1 MQNLPDLKRWL
12 NKGIS
17 ENPLMLHG
25 TGIES
30 VLELANTGRLP
41 TGVMGFCEDS
51 PVYEYTEGRLFFVPV
66 TSRFKGKKYET
77 LAKMDKNK
85 CIDDAKFYAECDAFI
100 DFFASELNCKTAET
114 YTLLGYL
121 EVGSIGWMELKKGL
135 KRNGINV
142 SKRKM
147 TSLYKQAKKRKG
159 VIIEPNES
167 ILELP
172 HEVGLGDGAAI
183 AVKCPDGLDKKYVK
197 GMELQG
203 EIEKRL
209 MQRFLDGKL
218 EYKGFKTEKPLIY

>member
-1 MQNLPDLKRWL
+1 MQNFPDLKRWL

-17 ENPLMLHG
+17 EDPLMLHG

-30 VLELANTGRLP
+30 VFELTINGRLP
-41 TGVMGFCEDS
+41 TGVIGICEDS
-51 PVYEYTEGRLFFVPV
+51 SLYEYTGDRLFFAPV

-77 LAKMDKNK
+77 LAKMDKSK

-100 DFFASELNCKTAET
+100 DFLASKLNCKTAET

-121 EVGSIGWMELKKGL
+121 DVGSIGWRELKKGL

-142 SKRKM
+142 SKREM
-147 TSLYKQAKKRKG
+147 TSFYKQARKRKG

-167 ILELP
+167 ILELS
-172 HEVGLGDGAAI
+172 HEVALDDSCAI
-183 AVKCPDGLDKKYVK
+183 AVECPNGLDKKYIK

-203 EIEKRL
+203 EVEKRL
-209 MQRFLDGKL
+209 MKRFLKGKL
-218 EYKGFKTEKPLIY
+218 EYKGFRADKPEYY